1 MTSSVFFD
9 SRFFNF
15 LSRAVKRLIFVAI
28 VICSAQIYSALDLT
42 PEPLT
47 DDSTTA
53 LPVITDTLEIG
64 GLGPEMVVVPLTGL
78 KVANCIAE
86 RVCVETI
93 TDIVRSMIASPYAIS
108 RYEITFDDYDRFCE
122 ATGRTKPED
131 NEWGRGSRPV
141 LFVAWKDVLA
151 YVNWLTDQ
159 TGYKY
164 RLPSVIEWEHA
175 ARAGRHTAYWW
186 GPDLD
191 VNRANCSDCES
202 KWSQL
207 KTAPVGSFPPNPW
220 GIYDMHGNVSEFT
233 QDCAMKKRR
242 FRISRKLVI
251 QFSAEPRFF
260 ENCEWIRVKGSSWLS
275 TYYSAF
281 RRESDQNNPNFP
293 DRWQA
298 YPGLY
303 KSAAKGIRVVR
314 EL

>member
-1 MTSSVFFD
+1 MIRGLFTDSSNR
-9 SRFFNF
+9 SF
-15 LSRAVKRLIFVAI
+15 LLSTAIGLTFVAVAI
-28 VICSAQIYSALDLT
+28 FAALGSSAKEVPSDDRA
-42 PEPLT
+42 
-47 DDSTTA
+47 DDSSSA
-53 LPVITDTLEIG
+53 FRVITDRLEIG
-64 GLGPEMVVVPLTGL
+64 GYGPELVVVPMTGE
-78 KVANCIAE
+78 KVTNCIPKK
-86 RVCVETI
+86 VCDETI
-93 TDIVRSMIASPYAIS
+93 TDIVRSMLSTPNAIS
-108 RYEITFDDYDRFCE
+108 RFEITFDDYDRFCE
-122 ATGRTKPED
+122 ATGRTKADD
-131 NEWGRGSRPV
+131 NGWGRGSLPV
-141 LFVAWKDVLA
+141 IFVAWKDVLA
-151 YVNWLTDQ
+151 YVDWLTVQ
-159 TGYKY
+159 TGFTY
-164 RLPSVIEWEHA
+164 RLPRVIEWEHA

-207 KTAPVGSFPPNPW
+207 QTAPVGSFSPNPW

-242 FRISRKLVI
+242 FRISRNMVI

-260 ENCEWIRVKGSSWLS
+260 KDCEWIRVKGSSWLS

-281 RRESDQNNPNFP
+281 RRESDQNNPSFP

-298 YPGLY
+298 YPERY